1 MLQLPI
7 IIKRTLSVRIG
18 LMVVFA
24 MTLLLIASMV
34 VMFHYSR
41 KAVKEEAT
49 QKALQALEGMTYN
62 IDNILLNVEQ
72 TTGNI
77 YYNMIQHLDN
87 PDMMSVYAK
96 KLVETNPYVAGCAI
110 AFKEDY
116 FKGHKRFMTYMHHA
130 DSAGLAYADSDVEPD
145 DMFGNTPYTEQIWFT
160 KPMETGKVT
169 WLNPLKGMESD
180 EAPIITLC
188 LPIITPASGGKPIGV
203 IGVDVSL
210 QQLSKIVEDAKP
222 SKNSYCTLIDRDGTY
237 IVHPIS
243 KKMMHQTTVMVKEE
257 SAKEAAQAMVS
268 GETGYKPFR
277 LGNTDLYVFYK
288 PFHRV
293 AVRGR
298 STDDLGWSAGIVYPE
313 DDIFG
318 DYNSLVYYVLAIAFV
333 GLLLSF
339 LISTIFAHYQLK
351 PLLMLTAQAQ
361 RIAKGRLDEPIPDSH
376 REDEIGRLQNNFKLM
391 QQSLA
396 NNIGELEQL
405 TAKLKEHGEEL
416 TVIYKQA
423 QKADRM
429 KTTFLHNMTNQMLEP
444 SEAISKAVETLCD
457 TSNTTKDTA
466 QLAEVIQENG
476 NTITDLLKNLIY
488 MSDEDFRKEASHV

>member
-1 MLQLPI
+1 
-7 IIKRTLSVRIG
+7 
-18 LMVVFA
+18 
-24 MTLLLIASMV
+24 
-34 VMFHYSR
+34 
-41 KAVKEEAT
+41 
-49 QKALQALEGMTYN
+49 
-62 IDNILLNVEQ
+62 
-72 TTGNI
+72 
-77 YYNMIQHLDN
+77 
-87 PDMMSVYAK
+87 
-96 KLVETNPYVAGCAI
+96 
-110 AFKEDY
+110 
-116 FKGHKRFMTYMHHA
+116 
-130 DSAGLAYADSDVEPD
+130 
-145 DMFGNTPYTEQIWFT
+145 
-160 KPMETGKVT
+160 
-169 WLNPLKGMESD
+169 
-180 EAPIITLC
+180 
-188 LPIITPASGGKPIGV
+188 
-203 IGVDVSL
+203 
-210 QQLSKIVEDAKP
+210 
-222 SKNSYCTLIDRDGTY
+222 
-237 IVHPIS
+237 
-243 KKMMHQTTVMVKEE
+243 
-257 SAKEAAQAMVS
+257 MVS